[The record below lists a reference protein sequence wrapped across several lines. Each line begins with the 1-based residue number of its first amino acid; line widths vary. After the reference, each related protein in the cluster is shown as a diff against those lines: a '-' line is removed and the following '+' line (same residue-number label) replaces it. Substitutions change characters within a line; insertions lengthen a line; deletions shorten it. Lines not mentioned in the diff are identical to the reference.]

1 MRQDFIESIIK
12 QRAPLAE
19 KITQSREKLSRVLS
33 KFEEFSNLCRK
44 YNRDLDSESDSV
56 SGSEKLAELFK
67 TVNSSE
73 HIINEGSWLTADLH
87 NIAARLSRRTLNIAV
102 IGRARQGKSR
112 LLQTI
117 TGLSAQEIPDGNL
130 AFCTGVRSDIIN
142 DPSASEAYAVVN
154 FLTERRF
161 ISENIEPYFTDLQQ
175 HKIDLFPP
183 SSVAEFK
190 TQNIPEPG
198 TLKASPEYIT
208 QMNLHLEHLKD
219 LQDHLSQYQDYL
231 DKPPLRISR
240 EQIREYVAQDNAKG
254 ERVFFKH
261 AAVDRVEIFCKF
273 PNTDVNA
280 LRLIDLPGL
289 GDTRIGDV
297 KRVVSALS
305 DQVDL
310 VFFLSKPSNTG
321 AAWQDN
327 EIHLYSQAKRALGE
341 KLPIE
346 RWSFWVFNHDSRP
359 GAENIPQCELM
370 QKYMSSSQIKVSDSV
385 IVDCTNPD
393 EVSQKLI
400 DKALEFLAA
409 NIERNDLE
417 YAKNLQELLNKLLSD
432 IKDITDKAMWLLRD
446 DSNLE
451 RDSGKFDDLWYNL
464 WEYLRE
470 ELQNV
475 VGEDSELRL
484 RRENDCIP
492 FKKRIEEILT
502 SEEESDLSEKYLP
515 FIKRAANRRGGLM
528 TAYEEAMHQLR
539 TGLSRRMQ
547 EDLDAIING
556 VLTDMKNNIS
566 GILADT
572 GRLEKCFGVRDYM
585 LLNEV
590 VKYLENLP
598 NKDEMPIL
606 LEGFNLLAGWR
617 MNYRSFIQH
626 RLRSSLNK
634 LDPLDPASREYGYPS
649 DSDEAVSMLQSLY
662 NETIGEIRKAFAG
675 IYSEPN
681 KAAFAV
687 AEEFKDIVIRSNELE
702 GRSLENQWRRFYRSI
717 RGRVWPEEYGASQR
731 RNEICAALRA
741 PLSEIASLVSN
752 SSDFMFRG

>member
-1 MRQDFIESIIK
+1 MRQDFIESIIN

-33 KFEEFSNLCRK
+33 RFEEFSRLCQK
-44 YNRDLDSESDSV
+44 YNKELNSGTDSDSENI
-56 SGSEKLAELFK
+56 AELFK

-73 HIINEGSWLTADLH
+73 HIINEGSWLMADLH

-117 TGLSAQEIPDGNL
+117 TGLSTQEIPDGNL

-142 DPSASEAYAVVN
+142 DPSAGEAYAVVN

-161 ISENIEPYFTDLQQ
+161 INENVVPYFEEFQ
-175 HKIDLFPP
+175 KKYGFSNLFPP

-190 TQNIPEPG
+190 SLTIPEPG
-198 TLKASPEYIT
+198 MLKARPEDIT
-208 QMNLHLEHLKD
+208 QVNLHLEHLKD
-219 LQDHLSQYQDYL
+219 LQENLSRYQEYL

-240 EQIREYVAQDNAKG
+240 EQIREYVAQDNEKG
-254 ERVFFKH
+254 ERVFFKY

-273 PNTDVNA
+273 PNTDVKA

-297 KRVVSALS
+297 QRVVSALS

-310 VFFLSKPSNTG
+310 VFFLSKPSNSG

-327 EIHLYSQAKRALGE
+327 EIHLYSQARKALGE

-359 GAENIPQCELM
+359 GAENIPQCELL
-370 QKYMSSSQIKVSDSV
+370 QKSMSAFQIKVSDSV
-385 IVDCTNPD
+385 IVDCTSPD

-417 YAKNLQELLNKLLSD
+417 YAKNLQELLSKLLSD

-451 RDSGKFDDLWYNL
+451 RDSRKFDNLFGRLWKDL
-464 WEYLRE
+464 
-470 ELQNV
+470 QADIQDT
-475 VGEDSELRL
+475 VGENSELRN
-484 RRENDCIP
+484 RRDDDCIP
-492 FKKRIEEILT
+492 FKEKIMEIL
-502 SEEESDLSEKYLP
+502 
-515 FIKRAANRRGGLM
+515 RAAEELEITSKYTRYIKKEKSSSGGLQ
-528 TAYEEAMHQLR
+528 TAYEGAMHQLR
-539 TGLSRRMQ
+539 TGLSSQLQ
-547 EDLDAIING
+547 ENLDATLNA
-556 VLTDMKNNIS
+556 VLLEMKDKICE
-566 GILADT
+566 ILADT
-572 GRLEKCFGVRDYM
+572 GRLEKAFGVRDHR
-585 LLNEV
+585 LLNEITNFLD
-590 VKYLENLP
+590 KSDF
-598 NKDEMPIL
+598 KDDVPAIV
-606 LEGFNLLAGWR
+606 EGFNLLCGYS

-634 LDPLDPASREYGYPS
+634 LDPLDPASHEYVTPLNID
-649 DSDEAVSMLQSLY
+649 DSVTLLEALY
-662 NETIGEIRKAFAG
+662 HETINEIHRAFAD

-687 AEEFKDIVIRSNELE
+687 AEEFKDIVIRSSSESDRMLV
-702 GRSLENQWRRFYRSI
+702 NQWRTFYRSI

-731 RNEICAALRA
+731 RNELCTALRA
-741 PLSEIASLVSN
+741 PLSEIASLLN
-752 SSDFMFRG
+752 NNFTFGR